1 MNSSWI
7 LPSNITS
14 DGIYEEN
21 LEESWHEPYMP
32 DLFVDAG
39 SQLQDV
45 VDRKNTLHCEMLQHD
60 TLDRRGRFRSAQGVV
75 AKAVRRTKE
84 E

>member
-1 MNSSWI
+1 
-7 LPSNITS
+7 
-14 DGIYEEN
+14 
-21 LEESWHEPYMP
+21 MP
-32 DLFVDAG
+32 DWFVDAG

-45 VDRKNTLHCEMLQHD
+45 VDRKNTLHYEMLQHD
-60 TLDRRGRFRSAQGVV
+60 TLDRRGRFRAAQRVV